1 MMDMDFSL
9 PKITLGDEWATPARV
24 PVVRS
29 KLHGHRGVSGYDP
42 DRVEF
47 TPLDSPYYNYP
58 VSCATEAQAQ
68 GIVKAFS
75 RSEALQNPDDPRQLA
90 FTVLPGHGIV
100 IAEKWVAGMKPF
112 QTMVE
117 FMDAG
122 YIRIGNHIPQGPIRY
137 VNGKEK
143 GILEVEAL

>member
-1 MMDMDFSL
+1 MMAMDVSL
-9 PKITLGDEWATPARV
+9 PRIRLGPEWSTPARV

-42 DRVEF
+42 ARVEF
-47 TPLDSPYYNYP
+47 APLDPPYYTYP

-68 GIVKAFS
+68 GIVAAFS
-75 RSEALQNPDDPRQLA
+75 RSETLRNPDDPRKLV

-100 IAEKWVAGMKPF
+100 IAEKWVAGTKPF

-122 YIRIGNHIPQGPIRY
+122 YLKIDNHIPQGPLQY
-137 VNGKEK
+137 VPGK
-143 GILEVEAL
+143 GGMLEVEAL